1 MSMYF
6 CKLIKIQN
14 LILMRR
20 MAWKKK
26 MEKRGMMRKRK
37 KMAEIVGVGEGKNI
51 YEELE
56 EFLWWDFR
64 GFLILEDRK

>member
-1 MSMYF
+1 
-6 CKLIKIQN
+6 
-14 LILMRR
+14 